1 MNNKIEM
8 ELLLNSI
15 SELYKINSNTNYN
28 NIYNYINK
36 NNKEINLINIQSTFY
51 QNKKDY
57 ENRGIKI
64 IPYQDYLGIYLPDK
78 DKYIPKILEKPNNIK
93 IHLSLEQNKIYEIS
107 SKIIEYMYKKRIPS
121 LYTIQNYY
129 NEKVVSISFINIEDL
144 EILTNYLSSRLK
156 INNNIRIGID
166 GLILYDM
173 VLAKIVERYMKEID
187 SYDNVSI
194 SSLSNFIED
203 NILSLNKKKKEYI
216 ITLYELDSN
225 EKYIDFVAL
234 SNIIKDTI
242 NNELSLEKLQKYQ
255 KKMCSKKEHI
265 FTEEEITNVKR
276 KAVRQLLD
284 IMLEIYD
291 NNSDINNTVEEL
303 HKNILYFLKNEDY
316 NCLPEENSIR
326 NIIKEKITYNKFK
339 EYLIDIGKEI
349 LSKVCDDTKT
359 KYGEEQLKTALLE
372 AKQTG
377 DISSFTNMNGA
388 RSELGIILPKELLKE
403 LLKKDNQEVK
413 EYNY

>member
-51 QNKKDY
+51 QNKKEY
-57 ENRGIKI
+57 ENKGIKI

-93 IHLSLEQNKIYEIS
+93 IYLSLEQNKIYEIS
-107 SKIIEYMYKKRIPS
+107 SKIIEYMYKNKIPS

-144 EILTNYLSSRLK
+144 EIVTNYLSRRLK
-156 INNNIRIGID
+156 ISNNIRIGID
-166 GLILYDM
+166 GLISYDM

-194 SSLSNFIED
+194 SSLSTFIED

-216 ITLYELDSN
+216 ITLYDLDSY
-225 EKYIDFVAL
+225 EKYIDFIVL
-234 SNIIKDTI
+234 SNIIKD
-242 NNELSLEKLQKYQ
+242 NSNSELSLEKLQKYQ
-255 KKMCSKKEHI
+255 KKMNSKKEHL
-265 FTEEEITNVKR
+265 FKEEEIINVNR
-276 KAVRQLLD
+276 KAVRLLLD

-303 HKNILYFLKNEDY
+303 HKNILYFLKSEDY

-349 LSKVCDDTKT
+349 LSKVCNDTKT
-359 KYGEEQLKTALLE
+359 KYGEEQLKTALLD
-372 AKQTG
+372 AKRTG

-388 RSELGIILPKELLKE
+388 RSELGIVLPKELLKE
-403 LLKKDNQEVK
+403 LLKKNNQEVK
-413 EYNY
+413 ECY